1 MFFKF
6 LKFDF
11 YLKKKI
17 IDIIIG
23 MNKQYTEPE
32 TNNVIGVQ
40 FSILG
45 PEEIKSRSVVE
56 ITKHETYE
64 KDTPV
69 IKGLFD
75 PRMGTTEMGKV
86 CSTCG
91 QNNIDCPGHFG
102 HVELARPVYHWQF
115 VQYVL
120 KVLKC
125 TCLQCSKLLID
136 KDSPMVKSLMKKP
149 NKVRWNEIYNLCQK
163 INRCGQ
169 ENDDGCG
176 AKQPDKIK
184 LEGMDGITAVWKKL
198 DDASLK
204 TQKISIER
212 VKEIL
217 ERISDEDVNIMGFTD
232 TWCRPD
238 WLICSVFPVPPPS
251 VRPSVKQDDSQR
263 MDDDLTHK
271 LCDIIKCNNTL
282 KQKIE
287 SNSRIEVVDDWSKVL
302 QYHIATLVDNELPGI
317 AQAVHRSGRALKA
330 IRQRLKGK
338 DGRIRNN
345 LMGKRVDFSAR
356 SVITPDPNI
365 ELDQLGVPISIAKN
379 LTYPEIVNDFNKE
392 KLNELLQ
399 NGVNNYPG
407 IKMIV
412 KHDKTNVT
420 ITKSNID
427 DIELKNGYIVHRHL
441 RDGDHVLFNRQ
452 PSLHKM
458 SMMGHRVKVMEGNT
472 FRLNVSVT
480 PPYNADF
487 DGDEMN
493 MHVPQ
498 SIACVSE
505 LMNIASVNYQIIS
518 PRENKPIIAIVQ
530 DTLLGINKLTKG
542 ETITHEGIGVDSY
555 YFSNNTNI
563 YPIKK
568 KSEPV
573 VKENVETSYFTKN
586 QMMNLVSTLS
596 SFKRKGGMIPEH
608 SLDIDVFGEKVKL
621 WSGKDIMSYIIPESI
636 NLSMKNSSHDTNS
649 DDYLNKVVIKN
660 GKLISGG
667 LDKGIFTKTSKGLIH
682 TIYND
687 LGSKATKDFIDDM
700 QKITSYFLIIEGF
713 SVGIG
718 DMIADDVTNV
728 KIKEVID
735 KNKLK
740 INEIMQE
747 FHLDIFENFS
757 GKTNS
762 EYFESKVNSILNNT
776 LSQTGNIGLSNL
788 DQKNRVTNMVNSG
801 SKGKATNIA
810 QIVACLGQQN
820 VESKRIPYGYQD
832 RTLPH
837 YSKYDDSSEA
847 RGFVE
852 NSFISGQTP
861 QEYFFHAMGGREGLI
876 DTAVKTSETGYLQR
890 KLVKSME
897 DLRVGYDGSV
907 RNNSDCIVQFKYG
920 EDGMDA
926 CSVEEQ
932 SLIII
937 DMTTEEICKGFIFD
951 KDTKWEDILT
961 EEAIDS
967 MDDNFEDDLEEAF
980 YAILQNKIY
989 MYKNVFKNNKISNS
1003 VRFPVHIAR
1012 IVTNVCK
1019 KENSKSDI
1027 SPIEI
1032 LNNNYAL
1039 KENIEQKENTI
1050 LSVLIDVHLH
1060 PKALIKKFKIQK
1072 AEYEKII
1079 DTIKETYEKSKIS
1092 PGEMVGAIAAQ
1103 SIGEPATQMTLNT
1116 FHYAGVSAKSNVT
1129 RGIPRLRELL
1139 GVTKNL
1145 KAPSTII
1152 RLKDEFG
1159 MFQNKS
1165 QYAKNKLE
1173 YTILRDIVI
1182 KNQIYYDPKN
1192 NDFDTEI
1199 KDDKGMLQM
1208 YKTFLDFEN
1217 GEDATYEDKC
1227 PWIIRF
1233 TFNKEVMMDKGI
1245 VMEDIYI
1252 SLMEYD
1258 IDKLEFIYSD
1268 DNSSELIGRL
1278 SIKAEINGTEDEQLN
1293 GLSDQSDIISIFK
1306 NIQEDILSNVVIKGI
1321 KNITN
1326 IVMSEQDY
1334 HAFTGGE
1341 INKEK
1346 TWILETDG
1354 VNLLDVF
1361 NSMYVDFIHTYSND
1375 IIEVYGCLGIEAARE
1390 LLIEQITEVI
1400 EFEGSYINDRHIEL
1414 LCDIMTN
1421 KGILTAI
1428 NRQGINR
1435 GDIGPLAKC
1444 SFEDTTDQLIKAGIF
1459 GEKDKLN
1466 GVSSNIMMGQI
1477 IKAGTGMCDIYLDEE
1492 KLISELSDANA
1503 TEENFVTVNNKNI
1516 DDLLKEEVFG
1526 EEEDDY
1532 CENDEFEF
1540 SI

>member
-1 MFFKF
+1 MDKH
-6 LKFDF
+6 
-11 YLKKKI
+11 
-17 IDIIIG
+17 
-23 MNKQYTEPE
+23 YTEPE
-32 TNNVIGVQ
+32 TNKVVGVQ

-45 PEEIKSRSVVE
+45 PEEIKSRSVIE

-115 VQYVL
+115 TSYIL

-136 KDSPMVKSLMKKP
+136 KDSAIVKSLMKKP

-176 AKQPDKIK
+176 AMQPSKIK

-198 DDASLK
+198 DNTEVK
-204 TQKISIER
+204 TQKLAIEK

-287 SNSRIEVVDDWSKVL
+287 ANSRIEVIDDWTKVL
-302 QYHIATLVDNELPGI
+302 QYHIATLIDNELPGI

-379 LTYPEIVNDFNKE
+379 LTYPEIVNDFNIE
-392 KLNELLQ
+392 KLKKLLS

-412 KHDKTNVT
+412 KNDKNKIT
-420 ITKSNID
+420 ITESNIN
-427 DIELKNGYIVHRHL
+427 DIEIKKGYIVHRHL
-441 RDGDHVLFNRQ
+441 LDGDYVLFNRQ

-458 SMMGHRVKVMEGNT
+458 SMMGHRVKVMAGNT

-498 SIACVSE
+498 SIPCVSE
-505 LMNIASVNYQIIS
+505 LMNIASVMYQIIS

-542 ETITHEGIGVDSY
+542 ETITYKGKGIDGY

-568 KSEPV
+568 KSESIV
-573 VKENVETSYFTKN
+573 NENVDTSYFTKN
-586 QMMNLVSTLS
+586 QVMNIIS
-596 SFKRKGGMIPEH
+596 SLNAFKQKKGQLPE
-608 SLDIDVFGEKVKL
+608 SSININVYGKDVEIWTGR
-621 WSGKDIMSYIIPESI
+621 DIMSYIIPSNI
-636 NLSMKNSSHDTNS
+636 NITIKNSSYDTLQN
-649 DDYLNKVVIKN
+649 DFLNKVIIKN
-660 GKLISGG
+660 GNLLSGS

-687 LGSKATKDFIDDM
+687 IGPKATKDFIDDM
-700 QKITSYFLIIEGF
+700 QKIVSQFLIIEGF

-718 DMIADDVTNV
+718 DMIADDVTND
-728 KIKEVID
+728 KIKKVIEN
-735 KNKLK
+735 NKLK

-757 GKTNS
+757 GKSNK
-762 EYFESKVNSILNNT
+762 EYFESKVNSLLNNT

-801 SKGKATNIA
+801 SKGKATNVA

-861 QEYFFHAMGGREGLI
+861 QEYYFHAMGGREGLI

-897 DLRVGYDGSV
+897 DLRVSYDGSV
-907 RNNSDCIVQFKYG
+907 RNNSDCIIQFEYG
-920 EDGMDA
+920 EDGMDS
-926 CSVEEQ
+926 CSVEQQ

-937 DMTTEEICKGFIFD
+937 EMNTEELCKAFMYK
-951 KDTKWEDILT
+951 KDTDWSKFLTKDVAKTIKSSIFKDI
-961 EEAIDS
+961 
-967 MDDNFEDDLEEAF
+967 EEAF
-980 YAILQNKIY
+980 YNILEHKIY
-989 MYKNVFKNNKISNS
+989 LFKNVFKNNNISNKIY
-1003 VRFPVHIAR
+1003 FPVHIER
-1012 IVTNVCK
+1012 IITNICNK
-1019 KENSKSDI
+1019 DSDLSDV
-1027 SPIEI
+1027 SPSYI
-1032 LNNNYAL
+1032 L
-1039 KENIEQKENTI
+1039 KENFILKMNIDNKENKI
-1050 LSVLIDVHLH
+1050 LSILIDVHLH
-1060 PKALIKKFKIQK
+1060 PKVLINKYKIKKLEYDKIVQ
-1072 AEYEKII
+1072 I
-1079 DTIKETYEKSKIS
+1079 IKETYLRSKIS

-1145 KAPSTII
+1145 KSPSTII
-1152 RLKDEFG
+1152 RLKDDFG
-1159 MFQNKS
+1159 KFQNKS

-1173 YTILRDIVI
+1173 YTILKDVVI

-1192 NDFDTEI
+1192 NVFDTEI
-1199 KDDKGMLQM
+1199 NDDKGMLKM
-1208 YKTFLDFEN
+1208 YKSFLDFEN
-1217 GEDATYEDKC
+1217 GEDASYEDKC

-1233 TFNKEVMMDKGI
+1233 TFNKELMMDKGI

-1252 SLMEYD
+1252 AIMEYD
-1258 IDKLEFIYSD
+1258 NDKLEFIYSD
-1268 DNSSELIGRL
+1268 DNSSELIGRI
-1278 SIKAEINGTEDEQLN
+1278 SIKAEINGKEDEQLN

-1306 NIQEDILSNVVIKGI
+1306 NIQEDILNKVVIKGV

-1334 HAFTGGE
+1334 YYYENGE
-1341 INKEK
+1341 IERGK

-1361 NSMYVDFIHTYSND
+1361 NSTYVDFIHTYSND
-1375 IIEVYGCLGIEAARE
+1375 IIEVYECLGIEAARE

-1492 KLISELSDANA
+1492 KLISELSDINI
-1503 TEENFVTVNNKNI
+1503 ENNSFVTVNDKNI
-1516 DDLLKEEVFG
+1516 DNILK
-1526 EEEDDY
+1526 DDFIDD
-1532 CENDEFEF
+1532 EQDEFCDNNDNFDF

>member
-1 MFFKF
+1 
-6 LKFDF
+6 
-11 YLKKKI
+11 
-17 IDIIIG
+17 

-32 TNNVIGVQ
+32 TNNVVGVQ

-45 PEEIKSRSVVE
+45 PEEIKSRSVIE
-56 ITKHETYE
+56 ISKHETYE

-115 VQYVL
+115 TPHVL
-120 KVLKC
+120 RVLKC

-136 KDSPMVKSLMKKP
+136 KDSAVVKSLMKKP
-149 NKVRWNEIYNLCQK
+149 NKVRWAEIYNLTHGK
-163 INRCGQ
+163 IKRCGQ
-169 ENDDGCG
+169 DNDDGCG
-176 AKQPDKIK
+176 ATHPDKIR
-184 LEGMDGITAVWKKL
+184 LDGMDGITAVWKNKGA
-198 DDASLK
+198 DDT
-204 TQKISIER
+204 TQKLSIER
-212 VKEIL
+212 VKDIF
-217 ERISDEDVNIMGFTD
+217 ERITDEDVNILGFTD

-238 WLICSVFPVPPPS
+238 WLICSIFPVPPPS

-287 SNSRIEVVDDWSKVL
+287 SNSRIEVIDDWTKVL
-302 QYHIATLVDNELPGI
+302 QYHIATLIDNELPGI

-365 ELDQLGVPISIAKN
+365 ELDELGVPISIAQN
-379 LTYPEIVNDFNKE
+379 LTYPEIVNDFNIE
-392 KLNELLQ
+392 KLKGLLE
-399 NGVNNYPG
+399 NGVNKYPG

-412 KHDKTNVT
+412 KTDKTNIT

-427 DIELKNGYIVHRHL
+427 DIELKKGYIVHRHL
-441 RDGDHVLFNRQ
+441 LNGDHVLFNRQ

-458 SMMGHRVKVMEGNT
+458 SMMGHRVRVMEGNT

-498 SIACVSE
+498 SNATVSE
-505 LMNIASVNYQIIS
+505 LMNIASVVYQIIS
-518 PRENKPIIAIVQ
+518 PREHKPIITIVQ
-530 DTLLGINKLTKG
+530 DTLLGINKLTKS
-542 ETITHEGIGVDSY
+542 ETIKHLGKGVDSY
-555 YFSNNTNI
+555 YYSNNTNI

-568 KSEPV
+568 TSEKIV
-573 VKENVETSYFTKN
+573 EEAVETSYFTKN
-586 QMMNLVSTLS
+586 QMMNLVATLS
-596 SFKRKGGMIPEH
+596 SFKKKNGVVPDPTIV
-608 SLDIDVFGEKVKL
+608 IDKTGKDVPM
-621 WSGKDIMSYIIPESI
+621 WSGKDIMSYIIPDSI
-636 NLSMKNSSHDTNS
+636 NLEMNNASYDNDAIPDPKKNR
-649 DDYLNKVVIKN
+649 VVIKN
-660 GKLISGG
+660 GKLIQGT
-667 LDKGIFTKTSKGLIH
+667 LDKGVFTKTSKGLIH

-687 LGSKATKDFIDDM
+687 LGPQASKDFIDDM
-700 QKITSYFLIIEGF
+700 QKITTYFLIIEGF

-718 DMIADDVTNV
+718 DMIADETTNQ
-728 KIKEVID
+728 KIKDVIT

-740 INEIMQE
+740 IVEIQQE
-747 FHLDIFENFS
+747 IHLDIFENFS
-757 GKTNS
+757 GKSNN
-762 EYFESKVNSILNNT
+762 EYLEQKVNSILNNT
-776 LSQTGNIGLSNL
+776 LSQTENIGLANL

-801 SKGKATNIA
+801 SKGKGTNIA

-897 DLRVGYDGSV
+897 DLRVGYDLSV
-907 RNNSDCIVQFKYG
+907 RNNSECIVQFKYG

-926 CSVEEQ
+926 CAVEEQ
-932 SLIII
+932 SLLIIK
-937 DMTTEEICKGFIFD
+937 MTTEEICKKFLFN
-951 KDTKWEDILT
+951 KDTKWAELLT
-961 EEAIDS
+961 EEANDRIGSSKKEDEEFDS
-967 MDDNFEDDLEEAF
+967 WEYKAF
-980 YAILQNKIY
+980 YEIIEHKVQI
-989 MYKNVFKNNKISNS
+989 YKNIIKNNKVTNS
-1003 VRFPVHIAR
+1003 VKFPVHIER
-1012 IVTNVCK
+1012 IVSNVCRK
-1019 KENSKSDI
+1019 HVAKSDI
-1027 SPIEI
+1027 TPSEI
-1032 LNNNYAL
+1032 LSMIYDL
-1039 KENIEQKENTI
+1039 KENISPKENII
-1050 LSVLIDVHLH
+1050 LSTLIDVHLH
-1060 PKALIKKFKIQK
+1060 PKKLIIEYKIQK
-1072 AEYEKII
+1072 KELETIVDI
-1079 DTIKETYEKSKIS
+1079 IKETYERSKVA

-1116 FHYAGVSAKSNVT
+1116 FHYAGVAAKSNVT

-1145 KAPSTII
+1145 KNPSTII

-1159 MFQNKS
+1159 AFRNKS

-1173 YTILRDIVI
+1173 YTILKDIVV
-1182 KNQIYYDPKN
+1182 KNQLYYDPKN
-1192 NDFDTEI
+1192 IEFGTEI
-1199 KDDKGMLQM
+1199 EDDKGMLKM
-1208 YKTFLDFEN
+1208 YKSFLDFGDEKD
-1217 GEDATYEDKC
+1217 EDKNYEDKC

-1233 TFNKEVMMDKGI
+1233 TFNKELMMDRGI
-1245 VMEDIYI
+1245 VMEDISI
-1252 SLMEYD
+1252 ALMEYD
-1258 IDKLEFIYSD
+1258 NEKIEFIYSD
-1268 DNSSELIGRL
+1268 DNSSELIGRI
-1278 SIKAEINGTEDEQLN
+1278 SIKAKIQSNDDEPLN
-1293 GLSDQSDIISIFK
+1293 GLSDQTDIISIFK
-1306 NIQEDILSNVVIKGI
+1306 NIQEDILNKVVIKGI
-1321 KNITN
+1321 KGITN
-1326 IVMSEQDY
+1326 IVMGEQPY
-1334 HAFTGGE
+1334 FTFKDGE
-1341 INKEK
+1341 ITEAK

-1354 VNLLDVF
+1354 VNLLNVF
-1361 NSMYVDFIHTYSND
+1361 NSRYVDFAKTYSND
-1375 IIEVYGCLGIEAARE
+1375 IIEVYKCLGIEAARE

-1400 EFEGSYINDRHIEL
+1400 EYEGSYINDRHIEL

-1421 KGILTAI
+1421 KGELTAI

-1477 IKAGTGMCDIYLDEE
+1477 IKAGTGLCDIFLDEE
-1492 KLISELSDANA
+1492 KLISELSDVPKNQPLAQEDF
-1503 TEENFVTVNNKNI
+1503 TRVDNKNI
-1516 DDLLKEEVFG
+1516 HELLKEE
-1526 EEEDDY
+1526 EEEEEGKGDY